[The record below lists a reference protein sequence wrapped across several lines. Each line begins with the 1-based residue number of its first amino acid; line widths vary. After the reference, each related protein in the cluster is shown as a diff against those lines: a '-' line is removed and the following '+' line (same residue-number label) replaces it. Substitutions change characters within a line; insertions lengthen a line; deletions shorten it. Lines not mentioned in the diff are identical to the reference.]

1 MLADTVLS
9 KFVLDAELTVKNPRL
24 RPTSEGVRIA
34 REVAAA
40 FGITRVHDVTPI
52 GSLGVPVWAAVTPA
66 ASDLTQHLGRGLT
79 AETAE
84 LSAIL
89 EAIERVAAENP
100 TGSPIGLVDGSTSPG
115 RLEWRGV
122 QAAKSANVL
131 SALELNTS
139 ELVSLPIEA
148 VRSPSLVLPELGP
161 RAWTTGLAAGYSR
174 IEVLWHGL
182 CEVVEREMLA
192 AFELTT
198 MYSDMP
204 AHYPLRCNHMS
215 SEAARL
221 IEQIERQG
229 MKALIFSTPVP
240 TPESLQGAVCIVVD
254 PSFPGAPEVLAFQG
268 AAVSVDWQRASES
281 ALLEA
286 VQAHTAMHLAARESF
301 EGLSEL
307 DLPEPKWDIHSL
319 LTEWDRDV
327 ACNHQVVQ
335 PKPTDASLSSVII
348 KTISELTDSRLTS
361 VYYCDVAL
369 ISDRARL
376 HVGRVVCPGL
386 SGPIGSSP
394 WPMGTWAARQFVRA
408 N

>member
-1 MLADTVLS
+1 MIS
-9 KFVLDAELTVKNPRL
+9 KFVLDAELTVMNPRL
-24 RPTSEGVRIA
+24 RTTSEGIRIA

-122 QAAKSANVL
+122 RESADVL
-131 SALELNTS
+131 SALKLETS
-139 ELVSLPIEA
+139 ELVDLPIEA
-148 VRSPSLVLPELGP
+148 VRSPSLVLPKLGP
-161 RAWTTGLAAGYSR
+161 RAWTTGLASGYSR

-182 CEVVEREMLA
+182 CEVIEREMLA

-198 MYSDMP
+198 MYSDTP

-221 IEQIERQG
+221 IRQIESQG
-229 MKALIFSTPVP
+229 MKVLIFSTPLP

-268 AAVSVDWQRASES
+268 AAVSVNWQRASES

-319 LTEWDRDV
+319 LTEWGRNV
-327 ACNHQVVQ
+327 ACNNHVVQ
-335 PKPTDASLSSVII
+335 REPTDSSLSSLII
-348 KTISELTDSRLTS
+348 KVISELTESHLTS